1 MSPLGRIG
9 VTKISVTFPL
19 ASKIP
24 YWLLKTVAIPSPAS
38 SQPFLPIPPL
48 QQVGAPNDLHSLC
61 TAQSSAVR
69 RGIVQTKCHFYI
81 GHQFPFLV
89 TQVAFFG
96 FLYGTGA
103 FLVVKV
109 YLREFLGRALL
120 HRIYFGLQCIIPEL
134 LQLLGE
140 LL

>member
-69 RGIVQTKCHFYI
+69 RGIVQTKCHFYT

-89 TQVAFFG
+89 TQAAFFG
-96 FLYGTGA
+96 FLYGSGT
-103 FLVVKV
+103 FLIVEVN
-109 YLREFLGRALL
+109 LRKFLGRAVL
-120 HRIYFGLQCIIPEL
+120 HGIYLRLQCIVPEL
-134 LQLLGE
+134 LQFLAKFF
-140 LL
+140 

>member
-48 QQVGAPNDLHSLC
+48 QQVARQMIYIPFVLRNHLLSGEESF
-61 TAQSSAVR
+61 R
-69 RGIVQTKCHFYI
+69 RSVIFILGIN
-81 GHQFPFLV
+81 FL
-89 TQVAFFG
+89 
-96 FLYGTGA
+96 FL
-103 FLVVKV
+103 
-109 YLREFLGRALL
+109 
-120 HRIYFGLQCIIPEL
+120 
-134 LQLLGE
+134 
-140 LL
+140 